1 MYIRLNSKFKG
12 WWIIIN
18 NLSDDQINE
27 IKKVIKNM
35 KDDDEKDGLQTNIKF
50 TNKYSTEEMMMR
62 VAMSYK

>member
-1 MYIRLNSKFKG
+1 
-12 WWIIIN
+12 
-18 NLSDDQINE
+18 
-27 IKKVIKNM
+27 M